1 MDFPSSIA
9 DTEHLDLA
17 EKALEGD
24 AKALESIMEML
35 RSPDLVAALR
45 SRGASHSEAADLI
58 ADLVGDCFGGERAK
72 GGLHRLL
79 ARYNGSCPLPAF
91 LRHVALHRLI
101 DLKRKLSKRKMAA
114 VRDDDDE
121 DPLENIAAPGGVD
134 EPADTSLIA
143 LLRDAITKTFE
154 SVEPEKLVLY
164 RLVHSYGVP
173 QKQVGALWGMPEW
186 TISRKLDSLRDELQR
201 GILAEIRRRDAW
213 LELEWEDL
221 MALCSES
228 VELFG

>member
-9 DTEHLDLA
+9 GTEHLDLA